1 MIGSSHRFNQVMNP
15 KTEKQQLTKKSIN
28 GRSYC
33 HYLMFGCML
42 AAGLSLIR
50 LNSSIVPFQN
60 PFDCMDD
67 VVDIRI
73 ESCWPISKNKV

>member
-1 MIGSSHRFNQVMNP
+1 
-15 KTEKQQLTKKSIN
+15 
-28 GRSYC
+28 
-33 HYLMFGCML
+33 ML

-67 VVDIRI
+67 VVDTRI
-73 ESCWPISKNKV
+73 GSYLPISENKV